1 LFFFWCR
8 TEKEIE
14 EENREIKDANII
26 SSERERERENERS
39 IDRSQLSRAKTKSM
53 MIITRV
59 RKLGADICG
68 EHHGALVTNRAR
80 RGREE
85 FSGGVVATRVMK
97 SCPLLAAMKLD
108 L

>member
-1 LFFFWCR
+1 
-8 TEKEIE
+8 
-14 EENREIKDANII
+14 
-26 SSERERERENERS
+26 
-39 IDRSQLSRAKTKSM
+39 M

-59 RKLGADICG
+59 RKLGADNCG
-68 EHHGALVTNRAR
+68 ELHGALVTNRAR

-85 FSGGVVATRVMK
+85 FSGGVVEMRAMK

>member
-1 LFFFWCR
+1 M
-8 TEKEIE
+8 
-14 EENREIKDANII
+14 KDTNIS
-26 SSERERERENERS
+26 SSERERESKRRRDRS
-39 IDRSQLSRAKTKSM
+39 IDRSQLSRAKSKSM

-59 RKLGADICG
+59 RKLGANICG

-85 FSGGVVATRVMK
+85 FSGGVGETRAMK